1 MPPTSQGSVQVKTG
15 ADSAGAPIHGWQKRS
30 GIAADRV
37 PHCTQDK
44 DAFCAESASRRVKD
58 ERPDLVCPLRIGLL
72 LKAVGT
78 VSAFGCPP
86 FPGKKKY
93 I

>member
-1 MPPTSQGSVQVKTG
+1 MAGRNGQGCVHGGSQCI
-15 ADSAGAPIHGWQKRS
+15 P
-30 GIAADRV
+30 DR
-37 PHCTQDK
+37 

-86 FPGKKKY
+86 FPGKTKY
-93 I
+93 ICKTSCVDEGRH